1 LELLALTKNIK
12 ERFEVPLGNSEYL
25 MVMKVTEASK
35 NVNNVG
41 LTFTTVDYEGDSP
54 ICSYFEGT
62 DLSLFALSPGDLD
75 TNWTGQTIN
84 TAFLADSGVIDIV
97 SDGFEMASLNTKYF
111 VKLSKD
117 AKEGYFLVSKSNG
130 ITLYADKAVQFSL
143 FSLDSAGV
151 EMPVSNKGVTLEE
164 AMGCKLVSRY
174 QIDLTKGILYLVH
187 ALPKEGITQFNMVVR

>member
-1 LELLALTKNIK
+1 
-12 ERFEVPLGNSEYL
+12 
-25 MVMKVTEASK
+25 
-35 NVNNVG
+35 
-41 LTFTTVDYEGDSP
+41 
-54 ICSYFEGT
+54 
-62 DLSLFALSPGDLD
+62 LFALSPGDLD

-174 QIDLTKGILYLVH
+174 QIDLTKGIRYLVH